1 MRKPEHSQALNMG
14 HTLLSG
20 VEAAGDE
27 ADNLVQVQE
36 DSEYEVEPA
45 YVSATLEEK
54 TGRTYSM
61 SVTKRIERSSI
72 ALATVR
78 GPSAATQGTGVER
91 RGMMVGSNG
100 QNFRQ

>member
-1 MRKPEHSQALNMG
+1 MRHALLG
-14 HTLLSG
+14 G
-20 VEAAGDE
+20 VEAARDE
-27 ADNLVQVQE
+27 AYDLVEVQK
-36 DSEYEVEPA
+36 DSENKIEPA

-100 QNFRQ
+100 RNFRQ